1 MAYRPKLP
9 AQRHLPLDSN
19 MLRFCTPRF
28 WLRLSVSALL
38 SATLAGTAFAHV
50 HHRKAEPVPHG
61 FDGTYQIKI
70 TTTDGNSNCVRGSY
84 DGTVTIQN
92 FRIVGVSDPEA
103 TASGGIEDDGT
114 VSLAFRK
121 ADQIANIG
129 GQLKDRGGKGFWS
142 SPTAQCGGLW
152 QAVRQD

>member
-1 MAYRPKLP
+1 MP
-9 AQRHLPLDSN
+9 
-19 MLRFCTPRF
+19 RFCMPRF
-28 WLRLSVSALL
+28 WLRLCVSALL
-38 SATLAGTAFAHV
+38 SATLAGGTFAHV
-50 HHRKAEPVPHG
+50 HHRKAEPVQRG
-61 FDGTYQIKI
+61 FDGTYQVTI
-70 TTTDGNSNCVRGSY
+70 TTTDGNSNCVRRSY
-84 DGTVTIQN
+84 AGTVTVQN

-114 VSLAFRK
+114 VSLALRK

-129 GQLKDRGGKGFWS
+129 GRLKDHGGKGFWS